1 MAKRQPPRDQGTD
14 HSKAERVYRD
24 LRRRIR
30 DLDLMPGERIDKNE
44 MSAEYGVSRAPL
56 SEATARLAAEG
67 LVDVIPQSGSFVAA
81 IRPQD
86 IRDSLMIRTGLEV
99 EAARRAAHVANDE
112 LLARLDDNIK
122 QQAIAINSNDMA
134 KLDDLDEAFH
144 VMIMEAINSPRALQL
159 LDATRAILDRPR
171 YHALPIYGRPN
182 DTFAEHQRICDAIR
196 TRDPELAAA
205 AMRIHLSMVAKTIEG
220 DLAKFEDDATH
231 KKKK

>member
-1 MAKRQPPRDQGTD
+1 M
-14 HSKAERVYRD
+14 YRD

-30 DLDLMPGERIDKNE
+30 DLDLRPGERIDKNE
-44 MSAEYGVSRAPL
+44 MAAQYGVSRAPL

-99 EAARRAAHVANDE
+99 EAARRAAQVASDD
-112 LLARLDDNIK
+112 LLAKLDDNIK
-122 QQAIAINSNDMA
+122 QQAVAIRANDMA

-144 VMIMEAINSPRALQL
+144 ITIMEAIHSPRALEL

-171 YHALPIYGRPN
+171 YRALPIYGRPN
-182 DTFAEHQRICDAIR
+182 DTFAEHKRICDAIR

-205 AMRIHLSMVAKTIEG
+205 AMRIHLSMVAKSIES

-231 KKKK
+231 QTDK

>member
-1 MAKRQPPRDQGTD
+1 MPNPTLTRDDGSD
-14 HSKAERVYRD
+14 HTKAERVYRD

-30 DLDLMPGERIDKNE
+30 DLDLMPGQRIDKNE
-44 MSAEYGVSRAPL
+44 LSTQYGVSRAPL
-56 SEATARLAAEG
+56 SEAIARLAAEG
-67 LVDVIPQSGSFVAA
+67 LVDVIPQSGSFVAP

-86 IRDSLMIRTGLEV
+86 IRDSLMIRTGIEI
-99 EAARRAAHVANDE
+99 EAVRRAAQLASGE
-112 LLARLDDNIK
+112 LIAKLDDNIK
-122 QQAIAINSNDMA
+122 QQSAAVQANDMP
-134 KLDDLDEAFH
+134 KLDDLDEGFH
-144 VMIMEAINSPRALQL
+144 MLIMEAINSPRALQL

-205 AMRIHLSMVAKTIEG
+205 AMRIHLSMVAKSIET
-220 DLAKFEDDATH
+220 DLVKFEDDTTH